1 MYNNIIMNITL
12 SMSSR
17 GLVYFP
23 DALQKRL
30 KLKKPGKITIKLI
43 DDNNILIKPVKDIF
57 SMVGKLKSPTGKKF
71 DLEKFRSEREQNYER
86 L

>member
-1 MYNNIIMNITL
+1 MNITL

-30 KLKKPGKITIKLI
+30 KLKRPGKFTMKLL
-43 DDNNILIKPVKDIF
+43 DDNLVQMKPVGDFFELAGSLRDKAAPPD
-57 SMVGKLKSPTGKKF
+57 F
-71 DLEKFRSEREQNYER
+71 DFRKYMEENYER